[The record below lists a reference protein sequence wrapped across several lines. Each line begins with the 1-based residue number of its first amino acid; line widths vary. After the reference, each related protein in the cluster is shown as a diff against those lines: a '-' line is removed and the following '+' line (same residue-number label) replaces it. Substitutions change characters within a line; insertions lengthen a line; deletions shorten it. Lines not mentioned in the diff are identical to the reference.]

1 MVKKSWSK
9 NRNIKM
15 NIKKLKEKIEFNSL
29 YYRQEIVLVS
39 VGFIVGLI
47 FDKGDQ
53 S

>member
-9 NRNIKM
+9 NRDIKM

-39 VGFIVGLI
+39 IGFIVGLI
-47 FDKGDQ
+47 IGVII
-53 S
+53 

>member
-47 FDKGDQ
+47 IGVII
-53 S
+53 

>member
-1 MVKKSWSK
+1 MVKKSRSK
-9 NRNIKM
+9 NRDIKM

-47 FDKGDQ
+47 IGVIT
-53 S
+53 

>member
-15 NIKKLKEKIEFNSL
+15 NIKKLKEKIEFNSI

-47 FDKGDQ
+47 IGVII
-53 S
+53 

>member
-1 MVKKSWSK
+1 MSKKSWSK

-47 FDKGDQ
+47 IGVII
-53 S
+53 

>member
-39 VGFIVGLI
+39 IGFIVGLI
-47 FDKGDQ
+47 IGVII
-53 S
+53 

>member
-9 NRNIKM
+9 NIYIKM

-47 FDKGDQ
+47 IGVII
-53 S
+53 

>member
-29 YYRQEIVLVS
+29 YYRQEIILVS
-39 VGFIVGLI
+39 IGFIIGLI
-47 FDKGDQ
+47 IGVII
-53 S
+53 